1 MLTPMTK
8 RFSRKIFYPSVFLA
22 GLLAFAVPTI
32 PANAVESEEQPAL
45 SETQDDVVLYEAETH
60 FEGDG
65 TDMTIN
71 LHGGFAEVSD
81 SDEIEIYSDEGT
93 FIEVFSEEAVSTGN
107 GSSVSPS
114 IEISKDQEQIFVTF
128 DEDLGADSTSDNL
141 ITPFVNQD
149 CALNNVLWGAG
160 VGAANGLVGGVP
172 GAVAGSMAGLLAAG
186 VQSATSC

>member
-1 MLTPMTK
+1 MTK
-8 RFSRKIFYPSVFLA
+8 RFSRKISYPAVFLA

-60 FEGDG
+60 FEGNG

-71 LHGGFAEVSD
+71 LHGGFAEFSG
-81 SDEIEIYSDEGT
+81 SDEIEIYSDEGK

-114 IEISKDQEQIFVTF
+114 IEISEDQEQIFVTF
-128 DEDLGADSTSDNL
+128 DEDIGSNSL

-149 CALNNVLWGAG
+149 CALTNVLWGAG
-160 VGAANGLVGGVP
+160 LGAANGLVGGIP
-172 GAVAGSMAGLLAAG
+172 GVVAGSMAGLLAAG